1 MRGPLPKLFI
11 AGECPGIIA
20 LEFMADQVLNLR
32 SYPRLGGDSRAFSNG
47 FASFRNSPVENDREK
62 RELNLFGEA
71 DLLSKMGL

>member
-1 MRGPLPKLFI
+1 MT
-11 AGECPGIIA
+11 
-20 LEFMADQVLNLR
+20 DHVLNLR
-32 SYPRLGGDSRAFSNG
+32 FYPRLGGDSRAVSNG